1 MPARVRVAYR
11 RWHVVIAWA
20 ICTGVECLFII
31 SEAIAYCRAKIT
43 WGGASRGR
51 ATTDDPAFRIAPDS
65 DVH

>member
-1 MPARVRVAYR
+1 
-11 RWHVVIAWA
+11 VIAWA

-31 SEAIAYCRAKIT
+31 TEAIAYCRAKIT